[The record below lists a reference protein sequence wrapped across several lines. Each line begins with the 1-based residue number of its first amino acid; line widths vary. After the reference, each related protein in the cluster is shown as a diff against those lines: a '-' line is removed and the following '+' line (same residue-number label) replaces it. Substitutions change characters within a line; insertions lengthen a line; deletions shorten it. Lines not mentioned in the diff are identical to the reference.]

1 MRKVFK
7 KGDKIMSLEAK
18 KVLFDSELETVTG
31 GARKIQFMKVACT
44 HCKKIIRIN
53 VDVSE
58 AKCPFCKEI
67 NTFAG

>member
-1 MRKVFK
+1 M
-7 KGDKIMSLEAK
+7 KGDKIMSSEEK
-18 KVLFDSELETVTG
+18 KVLLDSELEEVTG
-31 GARKIQFMKVACT
+31 GARKLKFMKVACT
-44 HCKKIIRIN
+44 NCQKVMRIN

>member
-1 MRKVFK
+1 MSVEKNLILS
-7 KGDKIMSLEAK
+7 DK
-18 KVLFDSELETVTG
+18 ELENVIG
-31 GARKIQFMKVACT
+31 GAGGKIKFMKVACT

-58 AKCPFCKEI
+58 AKCPFCKKI